1 MTVIEQIERDKK
13 RPIMMFSL
21 SAVMIAMSIMSI
33 VVGLQVQATLNIVFG
48 VIGIAFFA
56 GMLIVFGKDFMT
68 NTPYLR
74 VTNEDFSYDK
84 KTFAWDEVREVKI
97 ADFGKGKV
105 ILVNLHNPQSY
116 WESLSKIHRKMAE
129 MNAQNGGHVQ
139 INLTKSTNVDPQQVL
154 EQMQQAHR
162 QSTGI
167 KLQDEGKKRR
177 IRASFK

>member
-21 SAVMIAMSIMSI
+21 SAIMIAMSIMSI
-33 VVGLQVQATLNIVFG
+33 VVGVQLSETINIVFG
-48 VIGIAFFA
+48 VIGLIFFA
-56 GMLIVFGKDFMT
+56 GMMIVFGKDFMT
-68 NTPYLR
+68 NTPYLQ
-74 VTNEDFSYDK
+74 VTDENFSYDK
-84 KTFAWDEVREVKI
+84 KTFTWQEVREVKL

-116 WESLSKIHRKMAE
+116 WDSLSKIHRKMAE
-129 MNAQNGGHVQ
+129 VGAQNGGHIQ

-154 EQMQQAHR
+154 AQMQQAHR
-162 QSTGI
+162 QATGI
-167 KLQDEGKKRR
+167 KLQEEGKKRR